1 MLRMGGGGGGGGIV
15 ELSGTEGAAPAF
27 TYLAEERVF

>member
-1 MLRMGGGGGGGGIV
+1 M

-27 TYLAEERVF
+27 TYLAEEGVFLSPLNVHDFV